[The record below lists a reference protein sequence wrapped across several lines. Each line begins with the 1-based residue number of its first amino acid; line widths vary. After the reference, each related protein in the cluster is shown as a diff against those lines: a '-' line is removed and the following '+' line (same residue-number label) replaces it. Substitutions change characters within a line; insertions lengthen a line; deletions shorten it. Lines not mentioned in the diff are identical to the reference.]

1 MRKAFFL
8 VFLLI
13 SAFAAEGYSQY
24 NDDVDFIVIEYSFG
38 SRAPA
43 QVCFDGTKKYLES
56 ISTTAD
62 SAGVKNFLR
71 ENIHR
76 IIANGDRGLFEQLF
90 SNENYYEESLS
101 FLKWIGAD
109 VNKPYYFLK
118 GIFNF
123 ADTYYVSGDNSF
135 DYYGW
140 GSLTPMYPLDYLYF
154 KKYRCFPYIDN
165 RSIFS
170 YNFEVSNYLHFV
182 KEFNAVHSAS
192 FNEMKSNLISS
203 YKKEI
208 ERTDFRNRTVENDN
222 SGSYKE
228 TIIRSMKKGN
238 NIICS
243 LRQSSYLNLFPDD
256 RTDDVM
262 ITYYTNSLINKKA
275 TRKKTTRDNFKT
287 STTDF
292 IEVEYDENLLP
303 KQIASTRNYYDSQSS
318 FNDIFYGFDC
328 WGYNLSYEN
337 GLINGTS
344 YIYGYINN
352 QNVYFTVEYKEN
364 ARVEGSEVFYN
375 PDGTK
380 NEQLN
385 YCAQAR
391 AAFIKATE
399 ALAKAGVNR
408 KPAAILFK
416 EGFAMADKI
425 TNELIP
431 LYNARGIYKDKK
443 SASAYPSLLPPRGF
457 MEECVKKGYIA
468 SW

>member
-1 MRKAFFL
+1 MRKAFILIFL
-8 VFLLI
+8 FI
-13 SAFAAEGYSQY
+13 SAFAVEGYSQY
-24 NDDVDFIVIEYSFG
+24 NDDVDFIVIEYNFG
-38 SRAPA
+38 SSAPD

-56 ISTTAD
+56 ISYAYD

-76 IIANGDRGLFEQLF
+76 IIANGDRGLFEHLF

-101 FLKWIGAD
+101 FLKWIEAD

-165 RSIFS
+165 RSISS
-170 YNFEVSNYLHFV
+170 YNVEVSNYLRFT
-182 KEFNAVHSAS
+182 KDFNAVHSAS

-262 ITYYTNSLINKKA
+262 ITYYTNNLINKKA

-328 WGYNLSYEN
+328 WGYNLSFEN

-364 ARVEGSEVFYN
+364 SRVEGSEVFYN

-380 NEQLN
+380 NDQLN

-391 AAFIKATE
+391 AAFIKATRS
-399 ALAKAGVNR
+399 LAKAGVN
-408 KPAAILFK
+408 KKSAAILFK
-416 EGFAMADKI
+416 EGFEIADKI
-425 TNELIP
+425 TNELLP
-431 LYNARGIYKDKK
+431 LYNARGIYRDKK
-443 SASAYPSLLPPRGF
+443 SALGYSPLLPPKGF
-457 MEECVKKGYIA
+457 MEECVKKGYIT